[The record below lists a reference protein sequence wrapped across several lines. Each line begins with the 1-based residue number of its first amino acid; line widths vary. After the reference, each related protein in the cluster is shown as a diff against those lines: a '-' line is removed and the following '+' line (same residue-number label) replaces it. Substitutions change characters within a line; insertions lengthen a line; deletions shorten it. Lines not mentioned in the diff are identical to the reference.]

1 MHNSTL
7 IKKRKKQTAYSLS
20 AKDAK
25 PAIDPGADQLV
36 RVLII

>member
-1 MHNSTL
+1 MHNSKL
-7 IKKRKKQTAYSLS
+7 IKKKERTAYTLS

-36 RVLII
+36 SVLII